1 MKRRSIALC
10 TLLFSVLGACQE
22 TTQAPPVAKNAA
34 IPDSADQL
42 MFGVWFLLTDA
53 GVKRAEV
60 RGDTAYLYDE
70 STRSDLRKVRTEFF
84 KLTGEKDAT
93 LTSLTG
99 TYSSRLG
106 TMEARGQVVVITT
119 DGRKLETPQLRY
131 DPSRNE
137 ISSDSSFV
145 LTQTDRRLEGIGF
158 ISDPNLNS
166 IKVLRNMKAFGQQVT
181 IPKR

>member
-1 MKRRSIALC
+1 MRRVPVALLPLC
-10 TLLFSVLGACQE
+10 FWLVGACQQ
-22 TTQAPPVAKNAA
+22 TTQAPPVAKTAA

-60 RGDTAYLYDE
+60 RGDTAYLYEE
-70 STRSDLRKVRTEFF
+70 STRSDLRKVKTDFF
-84 KLTGEKDAT
+84 KVTGEKDAT

-119 DGRKLETPQLRY
+119 DGRRLETPHLRY
-131 DPSRNE
+131 DPARNE
-137 ISSDSSFV
+137 ISSDSAFV

-158 ISDPNLNS
+158 ISDPDLNN

>member
-1 MKRRSIALC
+1 MKRAAVALSAFV
-10 TLLFSVLGACQE
+10 LGVLGACHE
-22 TTQAPPVAKNAA
+22 TTQAPPVAKHAA

-60 RGDTAYLYDE
+60 RADTAYLYDE
-70 STRSDLRKVRTEFF
+70 STRSDLRKVKTDFF
-84 KLTGEKDAT
+84 KVTGEKDAT

-106 TMEARGQVVVITT
+106 TMEARGNVVVVTT
-119 DGRKLETPQLRY
+119 DKRRLETPQLRY
-131 DPSRNE
+131 DPGRNE
-137 ISSDSSFV
+137 ITSDSAFV

-158 ISDPNLNS
+158 ISDPNLNN

>member
-1 MKRRSIALC
+1 MKRALLALSLV
-10 TLLFSVLGACQE
+10 LLSAGACPE
-22 TTQAPPVAKNAA
+22 PTQAPPVVKNAA
-34 IPDSADQL
+34 IPDSADQM

-60 RGDTAYLYDE
+60 RGDTAYLYEE
-70 STRSDLRKVRTEFF
+70 STRSDLRKVKTEFY
-84 KLTGEKDAT
+84 KVTGEKDAT
-93 LTSLTG
+93 LTSLQG

-119 DGRKLETPQLRY
+119 DGRKLETPHLRY
-131 DPSRNE
+131 DPARNE
-137 ISSDSSFV
+137 ISSDSAFV

-158 ISDPNLNS
+158 VSDPDLNN

>member
-1 MKRRSIALC
+1 MRAPLAVFAL
-10 TLLFSVLGACQE
+10 LLAFVAACQE
-22 TTQAPPVAKNAA
+22 TTQAPPVAKNPVL
-34 IPDSADQL
+34 PDSADQL

-60 RGDTAYLYDE
+60 RGDTAYLYEE
-70 STRSDLRKVRTEFF
+70 STRSDLRQVKTDFF
-84 KLTGEKDAT
+84 KPSGEKDAT
-93 LTSLTG
+93 LTSLQG

-106 TMEARGQVVVITT
+106 TMEARGKVVVITT
-119 DGRKLETPQLRY
+119 DGRKLETPHLRY
-131 DPSRNE
+131 DPARNE
-137 ISSDSSFV
+137 ISSDSTFV

-158 ISDPNLNS
+158 VSDPDLNN